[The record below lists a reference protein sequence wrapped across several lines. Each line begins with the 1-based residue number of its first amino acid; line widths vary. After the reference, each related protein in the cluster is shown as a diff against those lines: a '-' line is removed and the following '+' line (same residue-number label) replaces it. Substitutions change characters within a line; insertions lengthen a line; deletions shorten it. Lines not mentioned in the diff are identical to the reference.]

1 MKKSFWLDAVIAT
14 SFTFILMWGLV
25 KITQLRLF
33 DAFDSIGQALGD
45 VELTDYVFQ
54 NLRDD
59 PLPDTSIVVV
69 NIGYLTRR
77 ELAQQIAIISQFEPK
92 VIGIDAFFHCGTRPR
107 DTLNCPALKDTLG
120 NAFLGKVIKD
130 AGNVVLVTKL
140 MQSKQLQSTDLEDVY
155 DSLVL
160 SDPIYRDSAAA
171 RGFASLETGAAFQDD
186 VKTCRSFNPSMMVNG
201 NRELAFSVQMA
212 MMYDSN
218 KTKEFLRRG
227 NFSEVINYRGNIVD
241 VFGQTNYPQ
250 MYYTLDVSDVFQGN
264 FLPGMIKDKIVIF
277 GFLGSKLGDPT
288 WSDKF
293 YTPLNKK
300 MAGKANPDMFGVVV
314 HANIVSMIMNRD
326 YVNKMDKWQEIS
338 MAIIICL
345 LNVALFSLIH
355 VRLPDW
361 YDGITKLLQILE
373 LLLFTVLMV
382 MIFSWYNFKFEI
394 TLTLAAIALVGDA
407 YEIYIGVVKNLVNRL
422 RRLGFKGLF
431 TKRRKKVLT
440 PENK

>member
-120 NAFLGKVIKD
+120 NAFLGQVIKD